1 MKQILKQKSNGLLD
15 VFCRTGGITCSSVVD
30 IIWYFLQ
37 LDFYLF
43 MLIYTTRFRKLP
55 CLKRIYCLTYFH
67 FLIDVPQRKSD
78 FSKITH
84 IFLGVLSIYWNILTL
99 KILASQFLEYL
110 RLGNAFSSDLGLSNL
125 KISPS
130 VQTMVAPCGGTK
142 LTFLCY
148 LIKEKEGWYFKMLRF
163 FQIVAEN
170 I

>member
-1 MKQILKQKSNGLLD
+1 MKEILKQKNNELLH

-84 IFLGVLSIYWNILTL
+84 ICWGVLSIYWNILTF
-99 KILASQFLEYL
+99 KILASQYFEYF
-110 RLGNAFSSDLGLSNL
+110 RLKNAFSSNLGLLNL
-125 KISPS
+125 KILPLG
-130 VQTMVAPCGGTK
+130 ANHGCTK
-142 LTFLCY
+142 LREQSFV
-148 LIKEKEGWYFKMLRF
+148 I
-163 FQIVAEN
+163 
-170 I
+170 